1 MEGIWRKVQQID
13 SCPHEGGKVLGDAL
27 DTGKVLDVR
36 LGPGC
41 GHLPLPFLL
50 VLLPEIRY
58 LLWCPQDALPPLHGL
73 LRGVLARVVML
84 FRATA
89 V

>member
-41 GHLPLPFLL
+41 IHFPLPFLL
-50 VLLPEIRY
+50 VLLE
-58 LLWCPQDALPPLHGL
+58 LLGNLLRCPHDALSPLHGL
-73 LRGVLARVVML
+73 LCGVFARVVMY
-84 FRATA
+84 FAA
-89 V
+89 SAI